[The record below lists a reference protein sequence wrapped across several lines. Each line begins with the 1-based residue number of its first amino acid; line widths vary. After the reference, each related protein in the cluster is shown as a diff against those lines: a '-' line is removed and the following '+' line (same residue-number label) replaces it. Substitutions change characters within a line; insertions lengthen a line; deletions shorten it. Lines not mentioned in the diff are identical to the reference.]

1 MQKTISHVIP
11 DRMKIK
17 KVGKLLKKINNLFD
31 NIKEEGTISSIEK
44 DLFLAYIKEIYE
56 ASIDTDA
63 AEEVKSLVKEVSQ
76 TPVVETPVVQEAPV
90 TLSDIP
96 TENINQEVEVA
107 EVPPA
112 PVAPEPVLDERE
124 LRRLR
129 RQEEKEKRE
138 QERQQRLEQRKQ
150 RRAAPTVSR
159 EPVQSTADDNGSGS
173 HGIENHANGANG
185 AVPNQEVYNEPV
197 QQQVQQTL
205 TEESPIPQSKSVSF
219 SEEMLAIF
227 EKQEIAEV
235 SDRLSM
241 TPIADLT
248 KAMGINEKIFT
259 VRELFNKDQDHFM
272 STMSHLNSCNDF
284 EEARDYLL
292 YGVATDNAWD
302 DPNKSKKAIN
312 FIKLVQRR
320 YRK

>member
-1 MQKTISHVIP
+1 MYKTISHVIP

-76 TPVVETPVVQEAPV
+76 TPVAEAPVVQETPV

-96 TENINQEVEVA
+96 TEDISKEVEVPEA
-107 EVPPA
+107 PPA
-112 PVAPEPVLDERE
+112 APVEPEPVLDERE

-150 RRAAPTVSR
+150 RRAEPTVSR
-159 EPVQSTADDNGSGS
+159 EPVHSTADDNGNGS
-173 HGIENHANGANG
+173 HGMENHANGA
-185 AVPNQEVYNEPV
+185 APNQEVYNEPV

-205 TEESPIPQSKSVSF
+205 TEESPSPQSKSVSF

-272 STMSHLNSCNDF
+272 STMSHLNSCNNF